1 MSDNVESRLNQLI
14 QDYSVFVVSKS
25 SCPFCRTAKNVLNKY
40 DIPPEKMK
48 VLEIERERDCSKIQD
63 YMQQLTGG
71 RTVPRVFIK
80 GQCIG
85 GGNETAQAHKNG
97 TLEKKLRDAGAI
109 V

>member
-1 MSDNVESRLNQLI
+1 MSSVEARINALI
-14 QDYSVFVVSKS
+14 KEYTVFVVSKG

-48 VLEIERERDCSKIQD
+48 VLEIDRERDCSKIQD
-63 YMQQLTGG
+63 YMQQITGG

-80 GQCIG
+80 GECIG
-85 GGNETAQAHKNG
+85 GGNETSSAHKSG
-97 TLEKKLRDAGAI
+97 VLERKLRAAGAI